1 MNFTFDEMVEET
13 AISLDRTIICGDCL
27 EVMPTLEENS
37 IDSIVTD
44 PPYGLSFMG
53 SEWDYG
59 VPGVAFWKEALRVAK
74 PGAHLL
80 AFGGT
85 RTHHRLAV
93 AIEDAGWEIRDT
105 IMWVYGQGFPK
116 SSRINRDP
124 KFCQCD
130 VPVHNVSNNILE
142 QEPEDHTCMGVD
154 VNDDDP
160 PVQDVEHSKNI
171 ILNSQDGCPKQE
183 DVCDVCVPQAIKIAQ
198 ESFPLQEY
206 VREHTHSAEP
216 VDEMASE
223 SSHSLSPVQCNDHLS
238 SQGSC
243 LHKVKVSSS
252 NTLLSSK
259 PADILKSSCHKLH
272 NFLNL
277 SYNKYTSGFPS
288 CQICGKPKADGFG
301 TNLKPAWEP
310 VILARKPIEKGLT
323 IAENVIKWGTGGI
336 NVDGCRVPGLL
347 EGDPNRFAKTD
358 GGWAV
363 AKFDKPPVVRSSGRF
378 PANLIHDG
386 SEEVTRLFL
395 KTGPSKVQPR
405 NQRARCAKS
414 KGAEKAR
421 TGIMGHNDNGGSAAR
436 FFYCAK
442 ASKKD
447 RDEGLEG
454 FEDHFLRRKVGQP
467 DGRKEPGKQTNSYPA
482 KNNHPTVKP
491 TSLMAYLCRL
501 VTPPGGL
508 VLDPFAGSGSTGKA
522 CKQEGFRFVGIEMN
536 EEYCTIAR
544 ARIE

>member
-1 MNFTFDEMVEET
+1 MNFTFDEMVEEP
-13 AISLDRTIICGDCL
+13 AISSDRSIICGDCL

-105 IMWVYGQGFPK
+105 IGWMYCTGWPK
-116 SSRINRDP
+116 SL
-124 KFCQCD
+124 
-130 VPVHNVSNNILE
+130 NIGEAIDKAAGAEREVGCRTKGGWLS
-142 QEPEDHTCMGVD
+142 QKTVVD
-154 VNDDDP
+154 DTAP
-160 PVQDVEHSKNI
+160 ATAQAK
-171 ILNSQDGCPKQE
+171 QWDGW
-183 DVCDVCVPQAIKIAQ
+183 
-198 ESFPLQEY
+198 
-206 VREHTHSAEP
+206 
-216 VDEMASE
+216 
-223 SSHSLSPVQCNDHLS
+223 
-238 SQGSC
+238 
-243 LHKVKVSSS
+243 
-252 NTLLSSK
+252 
-259 PADILKSSCHKLH
+259 
-272 NFLNL
+272 
-277 SYNKYTSGFPS
+277 
-288 CQICGKPKADGFG
+288 G
-301 TNLKPAWEP
+301 TGLKPAWEP
-310 VILARKPIEKGLT
+310 IIIARKPIDKGLT
-323 IAENVIKWGTGGI
+323 IAENVVKWGTGGI
-336 NVDGCRVPGLL
+336 NVDGCRVEHNEMP
-347 EGDPNRFAKTD
+347 RARTIQ
-358 GGWAV
+358 A
-363 AKFDKPPVVRSSGRF
+363 ASRGRF

-386 SEEVTRLFL
+386 SEEVTRLFP

-536 EEYCTIAR
+536 EEYCKIAR
-544 ARIE
+544 ARIK